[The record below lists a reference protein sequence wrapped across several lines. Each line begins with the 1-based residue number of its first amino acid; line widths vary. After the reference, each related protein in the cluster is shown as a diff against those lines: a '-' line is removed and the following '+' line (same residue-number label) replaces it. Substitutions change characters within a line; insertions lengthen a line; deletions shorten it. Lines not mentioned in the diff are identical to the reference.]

1 MDEIENKNLGVIIVP
16 PTPTDFIAG
25 VQSQIAYEVKNPS
38 GDWAENLSAD
48 EMQIGLYFDT
58 KACVSFSA
66 LNCIEAQINRM
77 LATGEIT
84 KEYAADWLDEN
95 GKANLS
101 DRFLAKM
108 SGTTEQGNSLQKVC
122 DTLRHF
128 GAVAEKDW
136 NYPRL
141 QRTPVFDWNDFYA
154 EIPDEVKAKGQRF
167 LEKFEIQYEWVQDG
181 DFAKHLKQAPL
192 QIAIGLCAPWNT
204 EQPIA
209 GCGIKP
215 AAHAITLY
223 AEDGGQHKVL
233 DQYEPYRKTL
243 GSDYSIQ
250 WIMKIIIKKKNN
262 MYDLIKSPVK
272 GGIFARKGK
281 VVRHL
286 ANWQTLVLG
295 GKDPDKQWVFNNTP
309 NEVDT
314 VPMVTAAEWGTYTE
328 TDELHIDP
336 KD

>member
-1 MDEIENKNLGVIIVP
+1 MDERILNQNANTGVIIVP

-25 VQSQIAYEVKNPS
+25 VQSTIEFEVKNPT
-38 GDWAENLSAD
+38 GDWTPNLPSD
-48 EMQIGLYFDT
+48 EMQIGVYFDT

-66 LNCIEAQINRM
+66 LNCIEAQLNRM
-77 LATGEIT
+77 LLTGEVT
-84 KEYAADWLDEN
+84 KEEIAEWLGDD

-108 SGTTEQGNSLQKVC
+108 SGTTPEGNYMQKVA

-192 QIAIGLCAPWNT
+192 QIAIGLCQPWD
-204 EQPIA
+204 EEVA

-223 AEDGGQHKVL
+223 AESGGQHKVL

-250 WIMKIIIKKKNN
+250 WVMKIIIKKRTTPMPYEAWKVTGQKDI
-262 MYDLIKSPVK
+262 YIIKD
-272 GGIFARKGK
+272 GK
-281 VVRHL
+281 K
-286 ANWQTLVLG
+286 TLVYNAGAFSVIGDWSKIKEVTQAQL
-295 GKDPDKQWVFNNTP
+295 DAVPDSGV
-309 NEVDT
+309 EL
-314 VPMVTAAEWGTYTE
+314 AALVKE
-328 TDELHIDP
+328 
-336 KD
+336 